1 MAEYLQAVPPGAGLM
16 APLDLPFR
24 TLRLAEAI
32 RPCCAW
38 SQEHMP
44 PTTTDTDH
52 RAGRAWDE
60 LARIM
65 AHTTEACLQE
75 QITELQVD
83 LAAARLAL
91 AHTWRRLL

>member
-1 MAEYLQAVPPGAGLM
+1 
-16 APLDLPFR
+16 
-24 TLRLAEAI
+24 
-32 RPCCAW
+32 
-38 SQEHMP
+38 MP

-83 LAAARLAL
+83 LAEARLAL
-91 AHTWRRLL
+91 AHTWRRRL